1 MTHEPTTP
9 EPLVDLPTVA
19 EFLSVTPATLRK
31 WRERGEMPFPVYAIG
46 RALRFKL
53 SEVDAYVQ
61 GQAHGN
67 PAEARRL
74 AA

>member
-1 MTHEPTTP
+1 MKQPTTP
-9 EPLVDLPTVA
+9 EALVDLQAVA
-19 EFLSVTPATLRK
+19 EFLSVTTATLRK

-53 SEVDAYVQ
+53 SEVDAWVQ
-61 GQAHGN
+61 SRAHAN
-67 PAEARRL
+67 PAEARQL

>member
-1 MTHEPTTP
+1 MTQTTTP
-9 EPLVDLPTVA
+9 EPLVDLRTVA
-19 EFLSVTPATLRK
+19 DFLCVTSATLRK

-61 GQAHGN
+61 AQSHGN
-67 PAEARRL
+67 PVEARRL